1 MTYADDEFIA
11 VEGQDENP
19 SYPTAF
25 GITFTPRVSGII
37 VGVLGLLG
45 ATYLLINVVQP
56 AWQKYQD
63 LDQDVKSKQAQV
75 QKQQQIQQEIAQKK
89 VELER
94 AKQKNKQVLS
104 LFANEKTQ
112 DTLLLDLNTFVK
124 ARNGTLTS
132 FQPVVTTQPQ
142 EASGIVADNSL
153 GPLVNGKLKRKTVN
167 VQFEGSFDQVQSILR
182 GFERLQSLLI
192 VREFRSEVSTPQAV
206 LVDSGGRAIPVVV
219 NQNRQVIPNA
229 KPTLKTTFK
238 LDVLSPVT
246 AEEATAAAPQP
257 AKQPKK

>member
-1 MTYADDEFIA
+1 MTYADDEFMA
-11 VEGQDENP
+11 VEGQDESP
-19 SYPTAF
+19 TYPTAF
-25 GITFTPRVSGII
+25 GITFTPKVSGII

-45 ATYLLINVVQP
+45 ASYLLFNVVQP
-56 AWQKYQD
+56 AWQRYQE
-63 LDQDVKSKQAQV
+63 LDSEVKSKQAQV
-75 QKQQQIQQEIAQKK
+75 QKQQQIQQEIAQKR
-89 VELER
+89 VELEQ

-104 LFANEKTQ
+104 LFATEKTQ

-132 FQPVVTTQPQ
+132 FQPQVTTQPQ
-142 EASGIVADNSL
+142 QANGIVTDNSL

-167 VQFEGSFDQVQSILR
+167 VQFEGSFDQVQSIMR
-182 GFERLQSLLI
+182 SFERLQSLLI
-192 VREFRSEVSTPQAV
+192 VRDYKAEVSTPQAV

-219 NQNRQVIPNA
+219 NPNRQVIPNA

-246 AEEATAAAPQP
+246 AEEGKEAAPQP